1 MESRLCRWRP
11 SPPRVLLL
19 AGRFSLRGTSA
30 YTLRL
35 AEKLPPYG
43 FRVEV
48 VCPNSS
54 RVSPER
60 RRSLGILEYPYLQ
73 TPVWSSVVL
82 RLLRRELAKDPP
94 GLIHVQS
101 RNALPQGIWLARR
114 LKRPYIVTLHDVV
127 TNRAALPYDR
137 KWCERV
143 IVVSEAVRQ
152 NVLRESRIPPDRV
165 TMVPSGVN
173 CDHIRDVIPPLSA
186 GHRPVIG
193 TAGPLEAVKGFPF
206 FLGAAARLLEAGRD
220 VEFLIAGAG
229 PEEQNLRRLATEL
242 GIDERVTFAPN
253 LFDFSEAIAAMD
265 VFVLP
270 SLQQGLGT
278 IMLEAMALGRPV
290 IATRVGGVYQVVT
303 DNETGLLVPPSDS
316 VRLAERIAEL
326 LDNPKFAQRISAAAC
341 WKVELEYSVDKMIEE
356 TTAVYNQVLGSLD
369 APVTAPAAPLQRV
382 GS

>member
-1 MESRLCRWRP
+1 
-11 SPPRVLLL
+11 VLLL

-94 GLIHVQS
+94 CLIHVQS

-127 TNRAALPYDR
+127 SNRAALPYDR

-152 NVLRESRIPPDRV
+152 NVLRESRIPADRV

-326 LDNPKFAQRISAAAC
+326 LDNPKFAQRIGAAAC

-356 TTAVYNQVLGSLD
+356 TTAVYGQVLGSLE
-369 APVTAPAAPLQRV
+369 APVAISAVPLQRV
-382 GS
+382 GG

>member
-1 MESRLCRWRP
+1 MAAAA
-11 SPPRVLLL
+11 PRVLLL

-60 RRSLGILEYPYLQ
+60 RRGLGIHEYPYLQ

-94 GLIHVQS
+94 CLIHVQS

-114 LKRPYIVTLHDVV
+114 LRRPYVVTLHDVV
-127 TNRAALPYDR
+127 SNRAALPYDR

-152 NVLRESRIPPDRV
+152 NVLRESQIPEDRV

-356 TTAVYNQVLGSLD
+356 TTAVYNQVLGSLE
-369 APVTAPAAPLQRV
+369 APEAVPAAPLQRV

>member
-1 MESRLCRWRP
+1 MAAIA
-11 SPPRVLLL
+11 PRVLLL

-114 LKRPYIVTLHDVV
+114 LRRPYIVTLHDVV
-127 TNRAALPYDR
+127 TNRASLPYDR

-152 NVLRESRIPPDRV
+152 NVLRESRIPADRV
-165 TMVPSGVN
+165 TTIPSGVN

-326 LDNPKFAQRISAAAC
+326 LDNPKFAQRIGAAAC

-356 TTAVYNQVLGSLD
+356 TTAVYNQVLGSLE
-369 APVTAPAAPLQRV
+369 APPAVPVVPLQRV
-382 GS
+382 GG